1 MIFKQK
7 ILKEQKI
14 GFFVCVFAFTAIL
27 VAFLV
32 FTQNVYPLD
41 FPTLLLIIFVYVIA
55 VLPNLLIQ
63 LRDMEWYCIYKDRI
77 EARNVFGLRNT
88 VYYKEVSF
96 VEEVDISVSIGKQ
109 KTYYIFND
117 GRKNTRNLL
126 GIYPFYN
133 NKKINLR
140 IYKTKK
146 LESYIKKNLR
156 FKIV

>member
-1 MIFKQK
+1 MIFKQGPLKAK
-7 ILKEQKI
+7 IIPFFITIFLYVAIVACFFSFLINYYQFEFPILLEI
-14 GFFVCVFAFTAIL
+14 GAVSMIPIL
-27 VAFLV
+27 PMLF
-32 FTQNVYPLD
+32 
-41 FPTLLLIIFVYVIA
+41 IE
-55 VLPNLLIQ
+55 
-63 LRDMEWYCIYKDRI
+63 LRNIEWYHIYKDHI
-77 EARNVFGLRNT
+77 EVRNVFGLKNT
-88 VYYKEVSF
+88 VYFKQVSF

-140 IYKTKK
+140 IYKTKEMEK
-146 LESYIKKNLR
+146 FIKNTLR